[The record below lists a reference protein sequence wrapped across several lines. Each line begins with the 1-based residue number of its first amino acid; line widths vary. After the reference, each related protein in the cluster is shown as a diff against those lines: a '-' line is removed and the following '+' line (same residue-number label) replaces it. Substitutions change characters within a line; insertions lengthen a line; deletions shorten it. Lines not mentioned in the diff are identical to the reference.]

1 MSTARTV
8 SFKTLVNLAEKGR
21 KEDKEPA
28 YEFSKRNFQKNRQAW
43 QACEDVSMTDEFMPQ
58 EYQGS
63 S

>member
-28 YEFSKRNFQKNRQAW
+28 YEFSKRNFQKKTAKPGKH
-43 QACEDVSMTDEFMPQ
+43 VKTYP
-58 EYQGS
+58 
-63 S
+63 